1 MANNT
6 QLVLDVSLFKAFSNP
21 VASTPIH
28 KFRVGGDG
36 QAMIDLSLPLNRNGV
51 YSLTNN
57 FTLLIIRVSGEVKL
71 KAKAQTFTMQGGQ
84 KVYDELSMVVNGFVV
99 LTHPLQSIEVTNVS
113 DSNVMLTIVG
123 CAYSF
128 VP

>member
-71 KAKAQTFTMQGGQ
+71 KAKAQTFTTQGGQ
-84 KVYDELSMVVNGFVV
+84 KVYDELSMAVNGFVV

-113 DSNVMLTIVG
+113 DSNVMMTIVG
-123 CAYSF
+123 CASSF